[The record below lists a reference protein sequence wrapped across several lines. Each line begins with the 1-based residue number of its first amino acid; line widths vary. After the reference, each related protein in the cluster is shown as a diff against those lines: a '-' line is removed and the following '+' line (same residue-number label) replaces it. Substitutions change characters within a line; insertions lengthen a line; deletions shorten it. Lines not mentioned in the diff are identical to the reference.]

1 MNFLRRK
8 IMKKLILIIALLALM
23 ATPALAAPTINIG
36 DQSLG
41 YWKEGDPGTT
51 YQVWDFTPASVNP
64 VNHIQ
69 FFPESE
75 FNPNDGDGGLQV
87 FAQTVLGTWDGIS
100 ALKSS
105 ALTGNMII
113 VDLKINDYTTDNPV
127 KYIWVDL
134 GLTNGIVLG
143 ASVVGIET
151 VHGVGVN
158 VAVTNL
164 PGSAPNGIG
173 TSFGFLLEPNPYFE
187 DVLIAIE
194 GPLTGGP
201 AVLDWIHVD
210 TICIP
215 APGAILLGS
224 IGVGLVG
231 WLRRRRTL

>member
-1 MNFLRRK
+1 
-8 IMKKLILIIALLALM
+8 MKKLMLITALLALM
-23 ATPALAAPTINIG
+23 ATPALAILTDP
-36 DQSLG
+36 SLG
-41 YWKEGDPGTT
+41 YWNEGDLGTT
-51 YQVWDFTPASVNP
+51 HQFWHFTPASVNP
-64 VNHIQ
+64 VNHNQ
-69 FFPESE
+69 FYPESE
-75 FNPNDGDGGLQV
+75 FNPNDAGKEIV
-87 FAQTVLGTWDGIS
+87 AQTVLGTWDGIS

-113 VDLKINDYTTDNPV
+113 VDLKINDYLNYNGYKEV
-127 KYIWVDL
+127 WVDL
-134 GLTNGIVLG
+134 GLTNGSVFD
-143 ASVVGIET
+143 ASVAAVAPGID
-151 VHGVGVN
+151 

-164 PGSAPNGIG
+164 DEPAPHGIG

>member
-8 IMKKLILIIALLALM
+8 MIMKKLILIIALLALM
-23 ATPALAAPTINIG
+23 ATPALANPTG
-36 DQSLG
+36 PSLG
-41 YWKEGDPGTT
+41 YWQEGAPGTT
-51 YQVWDFTPASVNP
+51 HEFWDFTPASVNP
-64 VNHIQ
+64 VNHNQ
-69 FFPESE
+69 FYPESE
-75 FNPNDGDGGLQV
+75 FNPNDAGKEIV
-87 FAQTVLGTWDGIS
+87 AQTVLGTWDGIS

-143 ASVVGIET
+143 ASVVGT
-151 VHGVGVN
+151 VPRVN